1 MADSSPDLP
10 SKKRIFCNRCK
21 NETNHILKS
30 DHGRRFYEEENGQ
43 LLYWE
48 EELSRF
54 WVCAGCDQGLLEECY
69 TMSGMIDEEGEQRY
83 SSSYHPKRRQDVIP
97 PKYFLKLP
105 AKLKNLHK
113 ETISAYN
120 DGLHILCAAGLR
132 ALLEGICVDKNITGH
147 NLEKKIDKLSSILPE
162 NIVKNLHSFRFMG
175 NIAVHELEP
184 PKRKDLYLAI
194 EVSED
199 LLNFLYE
206 LDYKTS
212 QLKKTTDNHKSTQ
225 QDEIKVQNT

>member
-1 MADSSPDLP
+1 MADYSPDLP

-30 DHGRRFYEEENGQ
+30 DHDRRFYEEENGQ

-48 EELSRF
+48 EEVSRF
-54 WVCAGCDQGLLEECY
+54 WVCAGCDEGLLEVCY
-69 TMSGMIDEEGEQRY
+69 TMSGMIDEKGNQRY
-83 SSSYHPKRRQDVIP
+83 SSTYYPKRKQDIIP
-97 PKYFLKLP
+97 SKIFLKLP
-105 AKLKNLHK
+105 PKLKDLHK

-120 DGLHILCAAGLR
+120 DGLHLLCASGLR
-132 ALLEGICVDKNITGH
+132 TLLEGICVDKNITGKT
-147 NLEKKIDKLSSILPE
+147 LENKIDKLNSMLPA
-162 NIVKNLHSFRFMG
+162 NIVSNLHSFRFMG
-175 NIAVHELEP
+175 NVAVHELEA
-184 PKRKDLYLAI
+184 PKRTDLCLAI

-212 QLKKTTDNHKSTQ
+212 LLNKITTGPKKPQKII
-225 QDEIKVQNT
+225 IKQ